1 MLSLLFV
8 YTYTTY
14 LLGEFI
20 DVVLRKACVINHDAP
35 WSLCLYV
42 YECIFFFFFFVLVA
56 SFMQI
61 ANNEKGH

>member
-20 DVVLRKACVINHDAP
+20 DVVFRKACVINHDAP

-42 YECIFFFFFFVLVA
+42 YECIFCVLVA

-61 ANNEKGH
+61 ANNERGH

>member
-42 YECIFFFFFFVLVA
+42 YECIFFMLVA
-56 SFMQI
+56 SFMQTMK
-61 ANNEKGH
+61 KGINFIL

>member
-42 YECIFFFFFFVLVA
+42 YECIFFFFLC
-56 SFMQI
+56 
-61 ANNEKGH
+61 